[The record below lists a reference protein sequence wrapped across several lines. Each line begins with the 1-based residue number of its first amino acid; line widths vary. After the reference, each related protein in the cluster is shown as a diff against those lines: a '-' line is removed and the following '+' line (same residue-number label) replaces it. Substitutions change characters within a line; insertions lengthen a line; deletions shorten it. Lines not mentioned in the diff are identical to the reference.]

1 MKAFLRLPVPSLSV
15 VLFLLAC
22 VCGGAAMWAAQ
33 GYLQRQTQHI
43 EAMHR
48 VPTVERIVA
57 AHDLPAGTR
66 LEAGL
71 LALRAFP
78 ADVVPSDSMTASQA
92 VSLMGLALR
101 TPLRAG
107 DMIVPAH
114 AQAVA
119 VTGGFSSRLAQGR
132 RAVTL
137 PVDVVNAVSG
147 LLRPGDLIDLYVS
160 FDHQRRRVTAPLL
173 QGVQV
178 LATGSATDA
187 AEAQA
192 AMPGY
197 AAITLDVAPEDAV
210 KLVAARQAGTLTAML
225 RSPYDDQPSRKAARG
240 DLAQLLGLSAPM
252 PAPKRRPVVLYG
264 NRAVRNP
271 PALQAPPA
279 AAQWQG
285 VFDLPREASLV
296 RAAPSDVSEADVAW
310 LRNGMML
317 DDSAMDALQTPGDGG
332 DSHLTR

>member
-1 MKAFLRLPVPSLSV
+1 MKAWLRIPAPSLSV
-15 VLFLLAC
+15 ALMLLAC
-22 VCGGAAMWAAQ
+22 VCGGAAIWAAQ
-33 GYLQRQTQHI
+33 GYLQRQTQQI
-43 EAMHR
+43 EAKHR

-57 AHDLPAGTR
+57 GHDLPAGTQ
-66 LEAGL
+66 LQAEL

-92 VSLMGLALR
+92 TSLLGMVLR
-101 TPLRAG
+101 APLRAG

-114 AQAVA
+114 TQTAAA
-119 VTGGFSSRLAQGR
+119 RSGFSSKLAQGR

-147 LLRPGDLIDLYVS
+147 LLQPGDLIDLYVS

-178 LATGSATDA
+178 LATGSVTDVP
-187 AEAQA
+187 EGQA

-197 AAITLDVAPEDAV
+197 ATITLDVAPEDAV

-240 DLAQLLGLSAPM
+240 DLAQLLGLSIKASAPV
-252 PAPKRRPVVLYG
+252 RRPVVLYG

-271 PALQAPPA
+271 PALQAPRA
-279 AAQWQG
+279 APQWRG
-285 VFDLPREASLV
+285 VFDLPRAASLV
-296 RAAPSDVSEADVAW
+296 RVAPRDASDAQAAHDAMPYGSAIDVV
-310 LRNGMML
+310 
-317 DDSAMDALQTPGDGG
+317 QTDDGG
-332 DSHLTR
+332 GVDLAR

>member
-1 MKAFLRLPVPSLSV
+1 MKALARIPAPSLSL
-15 VLFLLAC
+15 VLLVLAC
-22 VCGGAAMWAAQ
+22 VCGGAAIWAAQ
-33 GYLQRQTQHI
+33 GYLQRQTREI

-48 VPTVERIVA
+48 VATVERIVA
-57 AHDLPAGTR
+57 ALDLPAGTR
-66 LEAGL
+66 LETEL

-78 ADVVPSDSMTASQA
+78 ADVVPSDSMAATQAASLLGT
-92 VSLMGLALR
+92 VLR

-107 DMIVPAH
+107 DMIVAAH
-114 AQAVA
+114 TQTAAMHA
-119 VTGGFSSRLAQGR
+119 GFSSRLAQGR

-147 LLRPGDLIDLYVS
+147 LLQPGDLIDLYVS

-178 LATGSATDA
+178 LATGSTTDVP
-187 AEAQA
+187 EADA
-192 AMPGY
+192 VMPGY

-225 RSPYDDQPSRKAARG
+225 RSPFDDASSRKAARG
-240 DLAQLLGLSAPM
+240 DLAELLGLTHAAPS
-252 PAPKRRPVVLYG
+252 PTRRPVVLYG
-264 NRAVRNP
+264 NRSVRNP

-279 AAQWQG
+279 APQWQG

-296 RAAPSDVSEADVAW
+296 REQTPREAS
-310 LRNGMML
+310 GML
-317 DDSAMDALQTPGDGG
+317 DEDMP
-332 DSHLTR
+332 

>member
-1 MKAFLRLPVPSLSV
+1 MKTFLRVPAPSLSF
-15 VLFLLAC
+15 LLMLLAC
-22 VCGGAAMWAAQ
+22 ICGGAAIWAAQ
-33 GYLQRQTQHI
+33 GYLQRQTQQI

-48 VPTVERIVA
+48 VPTVERVVA

-66 LEAGL
+66 LDAAL
-71 LALRAFP
+71 LALRAVP
-78 ADVVPSDSMTASQA
+78 RDVAPSDSLSASEA
-92 VSLMGLALR
+92 ASLLGTVLR

-107 DMIVPAH
+107 DMIVAAHTQAAPAH
-114 AQAVA
+114 A
-119 VTGGFSSRLAQGR
+119 GFSSKLAQGR

-147 LLRPGDLIDLYVS
+147 LLQPGDLIDLYVS

-178 LATGSATDA
+178 LATGSLTEVP
-187 AEAQA
+187 EAQA

-197 AAITLDVAPEDAV
+197 ATITLDVAPEDAV

-225 RSPYDDQPSRKAARG
+225 RSPYDDQSSRKAARG
-240 DLAQLLGLSAPM
+240 DLAQLLGLVSDRPAAP
-252 PAPKRRPVVLYG
+252 RRPVVLYG

-279 AAQWQG
+279 APQWQG
-285 VFDLPREASLV
+285 VFDLPRQASLV
-296 RAAPSDVSEADVAW
+296 RTLPDASDPPAPWPDGTGALLPALGIDASEASDDADDV
-310 LRNGMML
+310 
-317 DDSAMDALQTPGDGG
+317 
-332 DSHLTR
+332 TR